1 MSESDDESEFL
12 WTTVETAQFQ
22 PYVGDTISVTS
33 SATVD
38 EVDTTPNELFCNIGE
53 YIDCLGD
60 KKCDCDSVVID
71 RMKKMSNTLKMV
83 KLCLMKRLELNT
95 FQDR

>member
-1 MSESDDESEFL
+1 MKVGFL
-12 WTTVETAQFQ
+12 RRLLKR
-22 PYVGDTISVTS
+22 PGSNRLVGDTMSITS

-60 KKCDCDSVVID
+60 KK
-71 RMKKMSNTLKMV
+71 
-83 KLCLMKRLELNT
+83 
-95 FQDR
+95 

>member
-1 MSESDDESEFL
+1 MS
-12 WTTVETAQFQ
+12 TTSFA
-22 PYVGDTISVTS
+22 TI
-33 SATVD
+33 D

-60 KKCDCDSVVID
+60 KKYCWGLSSTD